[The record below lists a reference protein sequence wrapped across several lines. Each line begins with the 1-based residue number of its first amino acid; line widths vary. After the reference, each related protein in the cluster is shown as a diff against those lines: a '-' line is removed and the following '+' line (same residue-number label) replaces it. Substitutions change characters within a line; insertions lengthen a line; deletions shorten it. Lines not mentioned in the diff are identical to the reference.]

1 MRQSSENES
10 PAAVGVIGKVF
21 SILEAIQSSPS
32 GLTLTPICDI
42 TGINKS
48 TAHRFLKYLAHKGYL
63 IRTQPGAYLIGP
75 KLSRMSARANQIDAL
90 QAVARPV
97 LWELWK
103 STGETV
109 NLATLD
115 QDTVLYV
122 EVLESPHEFRFSSR
136 VGARR
141 SLHATALGK
150 ALTAFLPDDRKERIL
165 SGLKFEL
172 LTPNSIMNLVEF
184 RQELEVVRRQGYA
197 VDDEEVVLG
206 ARCLAAPIL
215 IPDGT
220 PVAAVS
226 ISGPVTRISFDAV
239 SALSKALV
247 SAAQTISASIGFSAA
262 DSNPAESLPRLKT
275 SSAML

>member
-1 MRQSSENES
+1 VSI
-10 PAAVGVIGKVF
+10 IGYIIGTT
-21 SILEAIQSSPS
+21 SRS
-32 GLTLTPICDI
+32 
-42 TGINKS
+42 
-48 TAHRFLKYLAHKGYL
+48 AHRFLKYLEHRGYL
-63 IRTQPGAYLIGP
+63 IRTQSGAYLIGP

-197 VDDEEVVLG
+197 VDDEEACIGLRCIAAVVYND
-206 ARCLAAPIL
+206 CSEPLAAISVSGMTSRLTDDRLPAFGRIVRE
-215 IPDGT
+215 
-220 PVAAVS
+220 VADEL
-226 ISGPVTRISFDAV
+226 TL
-239 SALSKALV
+239 ALGGVAPEAKPS
-247 SAAQTISASIGFSAA
+247 
-262 DSNPAESLPRLKT
+262 
-275 SSAML
+275 